1 MGLIFRHCTP
11 RGGPRNA
18 ESVYSRRMGAWTLA
32 ALAGLYAAVVWMA
45 TNAAGPRNWGVHSA
59 AFLPPAWRGALLA
72 AMAGAVLALT
82 IAASRSGA
90 AHGPPEP
97 RPQARSKRKRGAPQS
112 KQPTLRMKAP
122 VWLLVLPVYG
132 VLLYVL
138 RTRTHFLG
146 DGGLWLNML
155 LGGKLDTFSEP
166 LSSVTWLSFRTVARA
181 LGWPMTDPTFA
192 LLPVL
197 CGVAFAGLG
206 WLTLDEALPRGS
218 RGTRAVAWAL
228 LLTMG
233 TTQLY
238 YGYIESYPIASVAV
252 LTYLWLALRHVRGA
266 DPPWLLPLAYT
277 VTIGFHLMAVVLYPS
292 YAVAVFRRPGAR
304 AVKAA
309 LLPAPLVLAPLLLT
323 TAGVDPAQWMRPFE
337 LVARSAAGGGAALT
351 RPYPLLSM
359 AHAVDIANA
368 VFLAAPIPFLLGLSW
383 IASRRARIRS
393 AGPASEV
400 LAVAGLASV
409 AALLVLVLPVAPAQ
423 DWDLTALLLLPA
435 ALAVLVA
442 SMSLAD
448 RPVTA
453 GALLTLSTASLLA
466 FVLVNATE
474 ASIARYKTL
483 LAPEAPLS
491 AYGRGYG
498 HSMLSEFYEDHGVMD
513 SALVY
518 AELAIRSEPT
528 NPRYWLR
535 EGTILYEQK
544 RYDEA
549 IPKLEEAIQRGT
561 TRVAAHFNLGLAYAR
576 TRRFGEAANQFRT
589 AMAMDGTNPEYPHHL
604 ALMLYDSGYPDSARA
619 MWEGVL
625 ERWPGYSLTE
635 RALARR
641 FPART
646 P

>member
-1 MGLIFRHCTP
+1 
-11 RGGPRNA
+11 
-18 ESVYSRRMGAWTLA
+18 MGAWTLT
-32 ALAGLYAAVVWMA
+32 ALAGLYVALVWMA
-45 TNAAGPRNWGVHSA
+45 TNAAGPRNWGIHSA
-59 AFLPPAWRGALLA
+59 AFLPPPLRYVLVL
-72 AMAGAVLALT
+72 AMAAAVLALAL
-82 IAASRSGA
+82 AASGSRA
-90 AHGPPEP
+90 THPKQPEP
-97 RPQARSKRKRGAPQS
+97 RARSNRTKTTRPSPHRAP
-112 KQPTLRMKAP
+112 RREAP
-122 VWLLVLPVYG
+122 LWLLALPLYG
-132 VLLYVL
+132 ILLYAF

-146 DGGLWLNML
+146 DGGVWLNML

-166 LSSVTWLSFRTVARA
+166 LSSVTWLGFRTVARA
-181 LGWPMTDPTFA
+181 LGRPMTDPTFA

-197 CGVAFAGLG
+197 CGVAFAGIG
-206 WLTLDEALPRGS
+206 WLLLEEALPRGS
-218 RGTRAVAWAL
+218 RGTRAIAWGL
-228 LLTMG
+228 LLTIG

-383 IASRRARIRS
+383 IASRRARIRP
-393 AGPASEV
+393 AGPASQV

-453 GALLTLSTASLLA
+453 GALLTLSAASLLA

-474 ASIARYKTL
+474 AASIARYKTL
-483 LAPEAPLS
+483 LAPDAPLS

-549 IPKLEEAIQRGT
+549 IPKLEAAIQRGT

-589 AMAMDGTNPEYPHHL
+589 AMAMDGANPEYPHHL

>member
-1 MGLIFRHCTP
+1 
-11 RGGPRNA
+11 
-18 ESVYSRRMGAWTLA
+18 
-32 ALAGLYAAVVWMA
+32 
-45 TNAAGPRNWGVHSA
+45 
-59 AFLPPAWRGALLA
+59 
-72 AMAGAVLALT
+72 
-82 IAASRSGA
+82 
-90 AHGPPEP
+90 
-97 RPQARSKRKRGAPQS
+97 
-112 KQPTLRMKAP
+112 
-122 VWLLVLPVYG
+122 
-132 VLLYVL
+132 
-138 RTRTHFLG
+138 
-146 DGGLWLNML
+146 
-155 LGGKLDTFSEP
+155 
-166 LSSVTWLSFRTVARA
+166 
-181 LGWPMTDPTFA
+181 
-192 LLPVL
+192 
-197 CGVAFAGLG
+197 
-206 WLTLDEALPRGS
+206 
-218 RGTRAVAWAL
+218 
-228 LLTMG
+228 
-233 TTQLY
+233 
-238 YGYIESYPIASVAV
+238 
-252 LTYLWLALRHVRGA
+252 
-266 DPPWLLPLAYT
+266 
-277 VTIGFHLMAVVLYPS
+277 
-292 YAVAVFRRPGAR
+292 
-304 AVKAA
+304 
-309 LLPAPLVLAPLLLT
+309 
-323 TAGVDPAQWMRPFE
+323 
-337 LVARSAAGGGAALT
+337 
-351 RPYPLLSM
+351 
-359 AHAVDIANA
+359 
-368 VFLAAPIPFLLGLSW
+368 
-383 IASRRARIRS
+383 
-393 AGPASEV
+393 
-400 LAVAGLASV
+400 V

-453 GALLTLSTASLLA
+453 GALLTLSAASLLA

-474 ASIARYKTL
+474 AASIARYKTL
-483 LAPEAPLS
+483 LAPDAPLS

-549 IPKLEEAIQRGT
+549 IPKLEAAIQRGT

-589 AMAMDGTNPEYPHHL
+589 AMAMDGANPEYPHHL

>member
-1 MGLIFRHCTP
+1 M
-11 RGGPRNA
+11 A
-18 ESVYSRRMGAWTLA
+18 AAVA
-32 ALAGLYAAVVWMA
+32 ALA
-45 TNAAGPRNWGVHSA
+45 
-59 AFLPPAWRGALLA
+59 LA
-72 AMAGAVLALT
+72 ATRSRAPRRLA
-82 IAASRSGA
+82 
-90 AHGPPEP
+90 EP
-97 RPQARSKRKRGAPQS
+97 RSQPRSKRTTRATQSTQRPSRRAAP
-112 KQPTLRMKAP
+112 L
-122 VWLLVLPVYG
+122 WLLALPLYG
-132 VLLYVL
+132 VLLYAF
-138 RTRTHFLG
+138 RTPTHFLG

-166 LSSVTWLSFRTVARA
+166 LSSLAWLGYRTVARA
-181 LGWPMTDPTFA
+181 LGFPMTDATFA

-206 WLTLDEALPRGS
+206 WLVLGEALPRDS
-218 RGTRAVAWAL
+218 RGRRALAWAL
-228 LLTMG
+228 LLTIG

-238 YGYIESYPIASVAV
+238 YGYIESYPIASVLV

-266 DPPWLLPLAYT
+266 DPPWLLSLVYT
-277 VTIGFHLMAVVLYPS
+277 ITIGFHLMAVVLYPS
-292 YAVAVFRRPGAR
+292 YALAVFKRPGTS

-309 LLPAPLVLAPLLLT
+309 LLPAPLILAPLLLT
-323 TAGVDPAQWMRPFE
+323 ATGVEPAQWMRPFE
-337 LVARSAAGGGAALT
+337 LVVRSAAGGGAALI

-368 VFLAAPIPFLLGLSW
+368 LFLAAPIPFLLGLSW
-383 IASRRARIRS
+383 LADRRGRIRP
-393 AGPASEV
+393 ARPASQV
-400 LAVAGLASV
+400 LALAGLAAV
-409 AALLVLVLPVAPAQ
+409 AALLVLTLPVAPAQ
-423 DWDLTALLLLPA
+423 DWDLTAFLLLPA
-435 ALAVLVA
+435 ALAVLA
-442 SMSLAD
+442 AGMTTAPRPLA
-448 RPVTA
+448 A
-453 GALLTLSTASLLA
+453 GALLTLSAASLLA

-474 ASIARYKTL
+474 AASIARYKTL

-498 HSMLSEFYEDHGVMD
+498 HSMLSEFYEDRGVMD

-576 TRRFGEAANQFRT
+576 TRRFGEAADQFRT

-604 ALMLYDSGYPDSARA
+604 ALMLYDQGFPDSARG

-625 ERWPGYSLTE
+625 ERWPGYSLTA

>member
-1 MGLIFRHCTP
+1 
-11 RGGPRNA
+11 
-18 ESVYSRRMGAWTLA
+18 MGAWTLA
-32 ALAGLYAAVVWMA
+32 ALAGLYVALVWMA
-45 TNAAGPRNWGVHSA
+45 TDAAGPRNWGIHSA
-59 AFLPPAWRGALLA
+59 AFLPPPLRYALVL
-72 AMAGAVLALT
+72 AMAAAVLALAL
-82 IAASRSGA
+82 AASGSRVT
-90 AHGPPEP
+90 HPKQPQ
-97 RPQARSKRKRGAPQS
+97 PQARSNRRKPTRPSPQRASRREAP
-112 KQPTLRMKAP
+112 L
-122 VWLLVLPVYG
+122 WLLALPLYG
-132 VLLYVL
+132 ILLYAL

-166 LSSVTWLSFRTVARA
+166 LSSVTWLSFRTVTHA
-181 LGWPMTDPTFA
+181 LGWPMTDRTFA

-197 CGVAFAGLG
+197 CGVAFAGIG
-206 WLTLDEALPRGS
+206 WLLLEEALPRSS
-218 RGTRAVAWAL
+218 RGTRALAWGL
-228 LLTMG
+228 LLTIG

-238 YGYIESYPIASVAV
+238 YGYIESYPIASIAV
-252 LTYLWLALRHVRGA
+252 LSYLWLALRHVRGA
-266 DPPWLLPLAYT
+266 DPPWLLPLVYT
-277 VTIGFHLMAVVLYPS
+277 ITIGFHLMAVVLYPS
-292 YAVAVFRRPGAR
+292 YAVAVFKRPGRSAL
-304 AVKAA
+304 KAA
-309 LLPAPLVLAPLLLT
+309 LLPAPLLLAPLLLT
-323 TAGVDPAQWMRPFE
+323 VTGVEPAQWMRPFE

-351 RPYPLLSM
+351 RPYPLLSA

-368 VFLAAPIPFLLGLSW
+368 LFLAAPIPFLLGLSW
-383 IASRRARIRS
+383 IASRRARIRPVE
-393 AGPASEV
+393 PASQV
-400 LAVAGLASV
+400 LAVAGLAAT

-423 DWDLTALLLLPA
+423 DWDLTAFLLLPA

-442 SMSLAD
+442 SMTLAD
-448 RPVTA
+448 RPLAA
-453 GALLTLSTASLLA
+453 GALLTLSAASLLA

-474 ASIARYKTL
+474 AASIARYKTL
-483 LAPEAPLS
+483 LAPDAPLS

-498 HSMLSEFYEDHGVMD
+498 HSMLSEFYEDRGVMD

-576 TRRFGEAANQFRT
+576 TQRFGEAANQFRT
-589 AMAMDGTNPEYPHHL
+589 AMAMDGANPEYPHHL